1 MKSDLIVQKAKK
13 VVSDLSLSYKI
24 DHLKQYTNVID
35 KYKHSENELRRYI
48 FDIADDDHQR
58 NYLFVNRVLKQI
70 DLMLL

>member
-13 VVSDLSLSYKI
+13 VVNELGLSYRI
-24 DHLKQYTNVID
+24 DHLKQYTNAID
-35 KYKHSENELRRYI
+35 KYKHSENELRKYI
-48 FDIADDDHQR
+48 FDMADDDHQR

>member
-13 VVSDLSLSYKI
+13 VVNDLGLLHKI
-24 DHLKQYTNVID
+24 DHLKQYANVID
-35 KYKHSENELRRYI
+35 KYRHSENEIRRYI
-48 FDIADDDHQR
+48 YDIADDDLQR